1 MSVCYVILILKA
13 LELQYAHDNAI
24 YAHSEENLWC
34 MLDAFV
40 QAGSWDWF
48 SSCHQKLS
56 PPPAI
61 HINST
66 NLKSVNHF
74 PYLGSLL
81 SFILTL
87 IKKYII
93 MEAVP
98 VGPLYNPGGFCGP
111 LHTSGDQTT
120 CSQVVL
126 PALLYGAKILSI
138 NWKDKHS
145 YISVLEEANTN
156 RTATTII

>member
-1 MSVCYVILILKA
+1 MIMPSMPIQKKICGACLMHLFK
-13 LELQYAHDNAI
+13 
-24 YAHSEENLWC
+24 
-34 MLDAFV
+34 
-40 QAGSWDWF
+40 QAPGTGF
-48 SSCHQKLS
+48 PAATRNY
-56 PPPAI
+56 PPPPPCNT
-61 HINST
+61 HQQYQSQ
-66 NLKSVNHF
+66 KCE

-93 MEAVP
+93 IEAVP